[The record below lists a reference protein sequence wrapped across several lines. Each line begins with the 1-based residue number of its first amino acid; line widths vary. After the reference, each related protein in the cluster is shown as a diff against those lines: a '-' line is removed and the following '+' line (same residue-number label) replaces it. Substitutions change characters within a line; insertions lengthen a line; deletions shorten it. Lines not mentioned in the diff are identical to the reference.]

1 MKARESR
8 LIPDRVSISED
19 PNRRLFL
26 KEDTKSIKRFHRPL
40 RIITVLIIIAAL
52 ILWFVYMMSRPY
64 DRTRTTYADFVV
76 EEGDGLGTIAEH
88 LDEQKFIKSAS
99 RFEALGKITFAK
111 DFKPGTYYLSP
122 SMDSLSILRTLQ
134 SGLTTSKGF
143 TVPAGYT
150 IEQLAAA
157 LDRDGLADKEK
168 FMKAAAS
175 PDLAQLDVLGENP
188 EGLKG
193 ADLIEGFLLPG
204 EYALS
209 ADADETMIIIMM
221 LDAFNNF
228 YDEDCIA
235 RADELGITTRQLLVM
250 ASMIEKET
258 SVDKERA
265 TVSGVIHNRI
275 NMELTSID
283 ELPDKPLCS
292 PGRESIMA
300 ALYPEEHE
308 YTYYVH
314 NSTLDGT
321 HKFTADEDEY
331 NMWLEEYENAV
342 KDASEETEEAGDTA
356 GSEGQD

>member
-1 MKARESR
+1 MKEES
-8 LIPDRVSISED
+8 
-19 PNRRLFL
+19 
-26 KEDTKSIKRFHRPL
+26 KSIKRFRIPL
-40 RIITVLIIIAAL
+40 RIITVLIVLSAL
-52 ILWFVYMMSRPY
+52 ILWYVSMMSKPY

-76 EEGDGLGTIAEH
+76 EENDGLSTIAEH

-99 RFEALGKITFAK
+99 RFETLGKLTLAK
-111 DFKPGTYYLSP
+111 NFKPGTYYLSP
-122 SMDSLSILRTLQ
+122 SMDSISILKTLQ

-150 IEQLAAA
+150 VKKLAAA
-157 LDRDGLADKEK
+157 LDRDGLADKDIFLE
-168 FMKAAAS
+168 AAAS

-221 LDAFNNF
+221 LDAFSNF
-228 YDEDCIA
+228 FDEDCIA
-235 RADELGITTRQLLVM
+235 RTDELGITTRQLLVM
-250 ASMIEKET
+250 ASMIEEET

-265 TVSGVIHNRI
+265 TISGVIHNRI

-283 ELPDKPLCS
+283 ELPEKPLCS
-292 PGRESIMA
+292 PSKESIMA
-300 ALYPEEHE
+300 ALYPEDNE
-308 YTYYVH
+308 YTYYVL

-321 HKFTADEDEY
+321 HRFTADEEEY
-331 NMWLEEYENAV
+331 KKWLEEYENAV
-342 KDASEETEEAGDTA
+342 KAASEEADEAEDVNE
-356 GSEGQD
+356 SEGEG

>member
-1 MKARESR
+1 M
-8 LIPDRVSISED
+8 
-19 PNRRLFL
+19 
-26 KEDTKSIKRFHRPL
+26 
-40 RIITVLIIIAAL
+40 LIILAAV
-52 ILWFVYMMSRPY
+52 ILWSVYMMSKPY

-76 EEGDGLGTIAEH
+76 EEGDGLSVIAER

-99 RFEALGKITFAK
+99 RFETLGKITLAK

-122 SMDSLSILRTLQ
+122 SMNSLSILRTLQ

-150 IEQLAAA
+150 INQLAAA
-157 LDRDGLADKEK
+157 LDRDGLADREK
-168 FMKAAAS
+168 FLEAAAS
-175 PDLAQLDVLGENP
+175 PDLAQLEVLGENE
-188 EGLKG
+188 EGLTG

-204 EYALS
+204 EYTLS
-209 ADADETMIIIMM
+209 ADADETMM

-228 YDEDCIA
+228 YNEDCSA

-265 TVSGVIHNRI
+265 VISGVIHNQI
-275 NMELTSID
+275 NMELISID

-292 PGRESIMA
+292 PSKESIMA

-308 YTYYVH
+308 YTHYVLS
-314 NSTLDGT
+314 STLDGT
-321 HKFTADEDEY
+321 HKFTADEEEY
-331 NMWLEEYENAV
+331 NALLAEYEEAV
-342 KDASEETEEAGDTA
+342 KAASEEAEEAEDAAEGTE
-356 GSEGQD
+356 SEGEGE